1 MTTDMAAAPAGA
13 RVLPVLTVPEP
24 ATAAPLADALGAGGA
39 RYVVSPGYDEEVIT
53 KCRELR
59 VTVVPGIATATEP
72 ATPAHPD
79 SGAYPEIRR
88 LTAEAV
94 DVGTP

>member
-1 MTTDMAAAPAGA
+1 MSTDMAAAPAGA

-39 RYVVSPGYDEEVIT
+39 
-53 KCRELR
+53 
-59 VTVVPGIATATEP
+59 
-72 ATPAHPD
+72 
-79 SGAYPEIRR
+79 IRR

-94 DVGTP
+94 EVDTP